1 MTRHSEQP
9 GVTRVDGFESTD
21 MLLIGAPMQ
30 LNLVLLNLV
39 SNAAKFTTKGAITF
53 SVTVEEEASDW
64 AKVKFAVTDTGV
76 GIPIDEHESI
86 FEMRSQTGGLVSQS
100 KGFGIGLNIASKLTG
115 LMGGRLEVKS
125 PVKDGKGSEFS
136 FTLSLKKAAEQH
148 KVEEGVEEGEA
159 GLAPIVAP
167 PMHLRVLIVD
177 DGKMNQKLL
186 RRKFEGGVF
195 EALRWSVDIAIN
207 GEQALEKIDAGGE
220 FDLIVMDENMRE
232 TGGRL
237 LGTEV
242 TKLIRSR
249 EGRERGVIIV
259 GHSGNST
266 WEDKERGRVSG
277 QDAFWEKPPPKS
289 EQMLQDV
296 SRLWDAREGRGGE
309 RNAT

>member
-1 MTRHSEQP
+1 
-9 GVTRVDGFESTD
+9 VDGFESTD

-237 LGTEV
+237 LGTEGDEADQV
-242 TKLIRSR
+242 AGRSGKGGHYRGALR
-249 EGRERGVIIV
+249 ELDVGGQGEGPSERPRRVLGEAAAEERADAAGCFKVVGCERG
-259 GHSGNST
+259 
-266 WEDKERGRVSG
+266 K
-277 QDAFWEKPPPKS
+277 
-289 EQMLQDV
+289 
-296 SRLWDAREGRGGE
+296 GGG
-309 RNAT
+309 T